1 MRFPQNRE
9 LVLGVAIFN
18 ALNAG
23 NYSQYNYSGANE
35 VFNPNFLQFRNQ
47 QAARAAQA
55 TVLLR
60 F

>member
-1 MRFPQNRE
+1 MRSTP
-9 LVLGVAIFN
+9 ATT
-18 ALNAG
+18 A
-23 NYSQYNYSGANE
+23 STNYSGANE

-47 QAARAAQA
+47 QNARAAQA